1 MRTAAGAEVMTG
13 HRMILNAV
21 SLIDLPGELPA
32 PVLDTCRLI
41 QRTKLVVKRQSAYNM
56 PPRLNQ
62 WIALIRQAIKM
73 VISSLGLLDSM

>member
-13 HRMILNAV
+13 NRMIINAV
-21 SLIDLPGELPA
+21 SLIDLHGELPA

-41 QRTKLVVKRQSAYNM
+41 QRTKLVVERQSAYNM

-62 WIALIRQAIKM
+62 WSM
-73 VISSLGLLDSM
+73 LLWN